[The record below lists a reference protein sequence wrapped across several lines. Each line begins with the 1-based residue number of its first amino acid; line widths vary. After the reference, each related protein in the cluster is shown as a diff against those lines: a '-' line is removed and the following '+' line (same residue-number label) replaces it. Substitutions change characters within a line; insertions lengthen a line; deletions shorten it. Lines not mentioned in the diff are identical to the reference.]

1 MPARP
6 LRSTAEVPLSVR
18 SSAAEG
24 LRKAARETGGLVV
37 EGHER
42 GSVRLFPMYTLS
54 WPPRR

>member
-18 SSAAEG
+18 SNAAEG
-24 LRKAARETGGLVV
+24 LRKAERETGGLVV

-42 GSVRLFPMYTLS
+42 GSVRLLPMYTLS
-54 WPPRR
+54 